1 MVEKRDDVVRPA
13 VQQRAAAWAE
23 PVKLR
28 ASMHIAR
35 PENLGVASELWRY
48 NRLDVPR
55 YSRST
60 AGTAGTAG
68 TARNALT
75 EAWAE
80 VHQRYISGTAGT
92 AGTADGTA

>member
-1 MVEKRDDVVRPA
+1 MRTK
-13 VQQRAAAWAE
+13 
-23 PVKLR
+23 
-28 ASMHIAR
+28 AR
-35 PENLGVASELWRY
+35 GRYKVDTFGSELRRY
-48 NRLDVPR
+48 SRLDVPR
-55 YSRST
+55 YSRGT
-60 AGTAGTAG
+60 AGTTGTAG